1 MRERIVAFDYLRALA
16 ITGILLCHFCH
27 NYNSISFLGH
37 YFGGVFVTLFIA
49 MSGMLFG
56 IVWNNNSRME
66 YDMSFLKQR
75 FFKLSVKYVSFLF
88 FISFE
93 IYLMF
98 ELVSEGRYSL
108 MRIIDNPFFAFVVYV
123 ISSVL
128 LGCILHFIVKYIKNM
143 CFNCS

>member
-1 MRERIVAFDYLRALA
+1 M
-16 ITGILLCHFCH
+16 
-27 NYNSISFLGH
+27 
-37 YFGGVFVTLFIA
+37 
-49 MSGMLFG
+49 
-56 IVWNNNSRME
+56 
-66 YDMSFLKQR
+66 
-75 FFKLSVKYVSFLF
+75 F

-128 LGCILHFIVKYIKNM
+128 LGCILHFIVKYIKNILVKLLDRQNLLTYIK
-143 CFNCS
+143 CGYKISLI

>member
-75 FFKLSVKYVSFLF
+75 FFKLSVTYYPFL
-88 FISFE
+88 I
-93 IYLMF
+93 LMF
-98 ELVSEGRYSL
+98 AFLY
-108 MRIIDNPFFAFVVYV
+108 FAFVVYV

>member
-37 YFGGVFVTLFIA
+37 YFGGVFVTLFIS

-66 YDMSFLKQR
+66 YDMSFLSYI
-75 FFKLSVKYVSFLF
+75 LSISDFNVCIPLF
-88 FISFE
+88 C
-93 IYLMF
+93 
-98 ELVSEGRYSL
+98 G
-108 MRIIDNPFFAFVVYV
+108 
-123 ISSVL
+123 
-128 LGCILHFIVKYIKNM
+128 
-143 CFNCS
+143 

>member
-1 MRERIVAFDYLRALA
+1 MSPEGKMLHNLQGRRIINRYRKSFTIICHCLLQWGALYLS
-16 ITGILLCHFCH
+16 
-27 NYNSISFLGH
+27 Y
-37 YFGGVFVTLFIA
+37 
-49 MSGMLFG
+49 
-56 IVWNNNSRME
+56 
-66 YDMSFLKQR
+66 
-75 FFKLSVKYVSFLF
+75 KYVSFLL
-88 FISFE
+88 FISFVL
-93 IYLMF
+93 YLIF

>member
-75 FFKLSVKYVSFLF
+75 FFKLSVTYYPL
-88 FISFE
+88 
-93 IYLMF
+93 
-98 ELVSEGRYSL
+98 SL
-108 MRIIDNPFFAFVVYV
+108 IHI
-123 ISSVL
+123 
-128 LGCILHFIVKYIKNM
+128 
-143 CFNCS
+143 

>member
-1 MRERIVAFDYLRALA
+1 
-16 ITGILLCHFCH
+16 
-27 NYNSISFLGH
+27 
-37 YFGGVFVTLFIA
+37 
-49 MSGMLFG
+49 
-56 IVWNNNSRME
+56 
-66 YDMSFLKQR
+66 
-75 FFKLSVKYVSFLF
+75 LF

-128 LGCILHFIVKYIKNM
+128 LGCILHFIVKYIKNILVKLLDRQNLLTYIK
-143 CFNCS
+143 CGYKISLI